1 MILIGFIVIFSLYM
15 LGKGVECRESNKKLQ
30 DEINRLRE
38 SNQNLANIIQE
49 DIDKK
54 DSFEMDCG

>member
-1 MILIGFIVIFSLYM
+1 M